1 MIEWFLWISVLFG
14 MLGVPSLTVWGWVRW
29 SKDRDRRT
37 LFSKLS
43 LIGFAF
49 ATASSGLALLT
60 WLMASTK
67 GFRFYDPLLLMIY
80 KAGLLLSLAGLL
92 FGILG
97 VWRPGPVRWHALVC
111 GLGMLCFWVSEA
123 SLE

>member
-1 MIEWFLWISVLFG
+1 MIEWFLGVSVFFG
-14 MLGVPSLTVWGWVRW
+14 ILGVPFLTVWGWIRW
-29 SKDRDRRT
+29 SKNQDRRT
-37 LFSKLS
+37 LVSKLS
-43 LIGFAF
+43 LAGFAF

-60 WLMASTK
+60 WLVAMTK
-67 GFRFYDPLLLMIY
+67 GFRFYDPLLLTIY

-97 VWRPGPVRWHALVC
+97 VWRPGPVRWHAPVC
-111 GLGMLCFWVSEA
+111 ALGMLCFWVTIA